1 MRYHQKLEVSGP
13 IVDAIEE
20 LCRGNS
26 GEGRD
31 IEFDQSVDFGNGYIM
46 DIQVCQGDDGYW
58 TQGVLYRKA
67 IGRPIEKGPV
77 YNEVACTD
85 VGESFAGEYHVWH
98 DGNEYVGEIVRKRS
112 EK

>member
-1 MRYHQKLEVSGP
+1 MRYHQKLEVVGA
-13 IVDAIEE
+13 IVDAMEE
-20 LCRGNS
+20 LCRGDS

-67 IGRPIEKGPV
+67 IGRPISVGPI

-85 VGESFAGEYHVWH
+85 VGESFEGEYCVFY
-98 DGNEYVGEIVRKRS
+98 DGNEYVGEIVRKGVA
-112 EK
+112 